1 MLEVYD
7 HETFYNKSGVADP
20 KISNNPTPY
29 PDYKKQWLAQ
39 SMSRNTILNNQVL
52 NITIPINFS
61 IRAGDKL
68 KIQLPNLS
76 VSSRREKEKYD
87 KKNSG
92 LYLVKNISYDIIRD
106 NEKGL
111 IAVCN
116 ATLIR
121 DNLGS

>member
-7 HETFYNKSGVADP
+7 HETFYNKSGVADQ

-68 KIQLPNLS
+68 TIQLPNLS